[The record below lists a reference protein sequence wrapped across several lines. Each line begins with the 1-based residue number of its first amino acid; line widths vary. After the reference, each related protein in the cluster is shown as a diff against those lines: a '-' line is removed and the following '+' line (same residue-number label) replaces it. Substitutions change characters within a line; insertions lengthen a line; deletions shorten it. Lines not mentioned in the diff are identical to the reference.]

1 MNDKDFIELRNEIIR
16 AGNYAVRMAQK
27 ENLEKGIPNVYDRNG
42 RLYYELPSGEIT
54 SETPEA
60 YKESEAAYNAFKL
73 TAASRKKPELKLK
86 SIKA

>member
-60 YKESEAAYNAFKL
+60 YKESEAAYAAFKL
-73 TAASRKKPELKLK
+73 DAARRKKPELKQK
-86 SIKA
+86 RIKA